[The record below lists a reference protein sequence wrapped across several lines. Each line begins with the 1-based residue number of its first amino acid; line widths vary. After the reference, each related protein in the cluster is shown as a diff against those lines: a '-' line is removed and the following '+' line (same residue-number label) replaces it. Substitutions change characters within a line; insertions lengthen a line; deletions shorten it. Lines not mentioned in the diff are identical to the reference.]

1 MKVRRVSELFES
13 SMFNVK
19 EKFRCFVLFV
29 CLFFFCF
36 NEFLG
41 EMLMLLKRGQKHIII
56 KLLSCVFSDLK
67 RIIADITGPCYS
79 SVLNQQASPEDRV

>member
-13 SMFNVK
+13 SMFNDK
-19 EKFRCFVLFV
+19 ESFVVLFCFV
-29 CLFFFCF
+29 LFFFCF

-79 SVLNQQASPEDRV
+79 SVLNQQAS

>member
-19 EKFRCFVLFV
+19 ESFVVLFCLFV
-29 CLFFFCF
+29 CFFFCF

-67 RIIADITGPCYS
+67 RIITDITGPCYS
-79 SVLNQQASPEDRV
+79 SVLNQQASPEERV

>member
-19 EKFRCFVLFV
+19 ESFVVLFCLFV
-29 CLFFFCF
+29 CFFFCF

-79 SVLNQQASPEDRV
+79 SVLNQQASPEERV